1 MFQLSTH
8 QRLEH
13 GHWSDAWSICSTR
26 ELLSMYVCHQPTK
39 ITTPPKQLDIYI
51 LFGVAEHVEN
61 ASNVH
66 PIVLYINQGYN
77 LFALI

>member
-1 MFQLSTH
+1 
-8 QRLEH
+8 
-13 GHWSDAWSICSTR
+13 
-26 ELLSMYVCHQPTK
+26 MYVCHQPTK